1 MVLSKKSIKRSIS
14 IEIARPEAA
23 ARDFIRKKLLW
34 DQREQILRRI
44 LRNKRLVTG
53 SFVVLVF
60 IFIALF
66 APFLAPQDPNFID
79 MSIRLKPPSPEHIFG
94 TDTLGRD
101 VFARVV
107 YGARVSL
114 TVGLG
119 VGLFSGIIG
128 LVIGLYASYN
138 HFLDQVFMRICDGL
152 KAIPGILLS
161 IMIMAVLGADIKNVI
176 ISLVIVRIPNVSR
189 VARSVALSVREQTYI
204 DVMRSLGASP
214 SRILWGHIAPNIL
227 SPVLVQMTFAFVSA
241 IPAEAALSFLGAGV
255 PLSQPSWGSILSEGR
270 QVIYSAWWLIAY
282 PGIFT
287 AVSVLGLNLV
297 GEGLRDFLDPKTE

>member
-1 MVLSKKSIKRSIS
+1 MVFAKKAVQ
-14 IEIARPEAA
+14 IEIARHDVPD
-23 ARDFIRKKLLW
+23 RNFIRKKLLR
-34 DQREQILRRI
+34 DQRELALRRF
-44 LRNKRLVTG
+44 LKNKRLVAG
-53 SFVVLVF
+53 SFVVILF
-60 IFIALF
+60 LLIALF
-66 APFLAPQDPNFID
+66 APLLASQDPNFIN
-79 MSIRLKPPSPEHIFG
+79 MSKRLKPPSPEHLFG

-101 VFARVV
+101 VFARVI

-114 TVGLG
+114 TVGFG
-119 VGLFSGIIG
+119 VGIFSGIFG
-128 LVIGLYASYN
+128 LVIGLYASYSR
-138 HFLDQVFMRICDGL
+138 FLDQVLMRGCDGL

-214 SRILWGHIAPNIL
+214 NRILWGHIAPNIL
-227 SPVLVQMTFAFVSA
+227 SPILVQMTFAFVSA

-270 QVIYSAWWLIAY
+270 QVIYNAWWLIAY

>member
-1 MVLSKKSIKRSIS
+1 MVLAKKAVQ
-14 IEIARPEAA
+14 IEIARHDVLE
-23 ARDFIRKKLLW
+23 RNFMRKRLLR
-34 DQREQILRRI
+34 DQRELALRKF
-44 LRNKRLVTG
+44 LKNKRLLIG
-53 SFVVLVF
+53 SVVVLVF
-60 IFIALF
+60 LLIALF
-66 APFLAPQDPNFID
+66 APLLASRDPNFID
-79 MSIRLKPPSPEHIFG
+79 MSKRLNPPSAEHIFG

-101 VFARVV
+101 VFARVM

-119 VGLFSGIIG
+119 VGIFSGIIG
-128 LVIGLYASYN
+128 LVIGLYASYSR
-138 HFLDQVFMRICDGL
+138 FLDQILMRVCDGL

-227 SPVLVQMTFAFVSA
+227 SPILVQMTFAFVSA